1 VLMRLNQ
8 HKTFR
13 LGTVQFALI
22 AGDAVKLKTA
32 NSADSSSKQ

>member
-1 VLMRLNQ
+1 MKASAPLDLS
-8 HKTFR
+8 R
-13 LGTVQFALI
+13 LGIQFALI